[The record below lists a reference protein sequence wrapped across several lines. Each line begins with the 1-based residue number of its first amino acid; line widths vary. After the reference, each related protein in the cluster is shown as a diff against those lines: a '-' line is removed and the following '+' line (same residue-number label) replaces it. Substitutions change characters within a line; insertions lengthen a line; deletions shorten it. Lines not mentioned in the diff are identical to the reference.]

1 MNGGLE
7 LLRHLSSQHE
17 FVSAKST
24 SLHTACQH
32 LLEEQTALS
41 ELAEELSLRL
51 VYFTDADRIAQKL
64 QTPAAVA
71 NTVNSDS
78 FLQILDRIDE
88 CYSHVI
94 DHVRTTDLLEKLTDV
109 TENHLALEIS
119 SKASS
124 LSYSANSRFDPISI
138 PIAAKLQPV
147 RSLPRQVP
155 GLPVSGV
162 GNGSRPRNFD
172 AGSGQDCR
180 GACPRRPCHRI
191 NCRHCVRPLL
201 RQVPHPGS

>member
-1 MNGGLE
+1 MEELVLLPISQRLQTFVKQSESHGNILQVNGGLE

-41 ELAEELSLRL
+41 ELAEQLSLRL

-94 DHVRTTDLLEKLTDV
+94 EHVSVRRTQPETNSQNLL
-109 TENHLALEIS
+109 
-119 SKASS
+119 
-124 LSYSANSRFDPISI
+124 
-138 PIAAKLQPV
+138 
-147 RSLPRQVP
+147 
-155 GLPVSGV
+155 
-162 GNGSRPRNFD
+162 
-172 AGSGQDCR
+172 
-180 GACPRRPCHRI
+180 
-191 NCRHCVRPLL
+191 
-201 RQVPHPGS
+201 